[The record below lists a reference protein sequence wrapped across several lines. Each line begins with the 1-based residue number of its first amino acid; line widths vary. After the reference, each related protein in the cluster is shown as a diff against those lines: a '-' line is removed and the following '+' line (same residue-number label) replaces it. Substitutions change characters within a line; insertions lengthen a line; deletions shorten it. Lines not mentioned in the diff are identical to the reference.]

1 MKKCL
6 ILIISFLCAGEAFS
20 QKDSYFPQVF
30 FDKKQ
35 AEAQLGYGKSTIEG
49 VAFTREK
56 RTIPFTMGAVK
67 VKTGKKHMAR
77 PNTVVMLFPVTEYF
91 TEFYNLRK
99 KLESKTK
106 QFIMSNESFAVR
118 REAYTYDYGRFRFE
132 NLKVGKYYLE
142 TIVDFTAVG
151 SYKQQ
156 TGTST
161 AYNVYGTPL
170 YSTPIYE
177 TFFYDYE
184 AAHRESKFVEVKKD
198 GQVIEIKL

>member
-1 MKKCL
+1 M
-6 ILIISFLCAGEAFS
+6 CAGEVFS

-35 AEAQLGYGKSTIEG
+35 AEAQLGAGKSTIEG

-77 PNTVVMLFPVTEYF
+77 PNTVVMLFSVTEYF

-106 QFIMSNESFAVR
+106 QVLMSNEAFAVR
-118 REAYTYDYGRFRFE
+118 REAYTDDYGRFRFE

-161 AYNVYGTPL
+161 AYNAYGTPL

>member
-1 MKKCL
+1 M
-6 ILIISFLCAGEAFS
+6 CAGEAFS

-35 AEAQLGYGKSTIEG
+35 AESQLGAGKSTIEG

-56 RTIPFTMGAVK
+56 RSIPLTMGAVK

-106 QFIMSNESFAVR
+106 QVLMSNEAFAVR
-118 REAYTYDYGRFRFE
+118 REAYTDDYGRFRFE

>member
-1 MKKCL
+1 M
-6 ILIISFLCAGEAFS
+6 CAGEVFS

-35 AEAQLGYGKSTIEG
+35 AEAQLGAGKSTIEG

-56 RTIPFTMGAVK
+56 RSIPLTMGAVK

-106 QFIMSNESFAVR
+106 QVLMSNEAFAVR
-118 REAYTYDYGRFRFE
+118 REAYTDDYGRFRFE

-161 AYNVYGTPL
+161 AYNVYGTSL

-184 AAHRESKFVEVKKD
+184 AAPRESKFVEVKKD

>member
-1 MKKCL
+1 M
-6 ILIISFLCAGEAFS
+6 CASDVFS

-35 AEAQLGYGKSTIEG
+35 AEAQLGAGKSTIEG

-56 RTIPFTMGAVK
+56 RSIPLTMGAVK

-106 QFIMSNESFAVR
+106 QVLMSNEAFAVR
-118 REAYTYDYGRFRFE
+118 REAYTDDYGRFRFE

>member
-1 MKKCL
+1 M
-6 ILIISFLCAGEAFS
+6 CAGEAFS

-35 AEAQLGYGKSTIEG
+35 AKSQLGAGKSTIEG

-106 QFIMSNESFAVR
+106 QVLMSNEAFAVR
-118 REAYTYDYGRFRFE
+118 REAYTDDYGRFRFE

>member
-1 MKKCL
+1 MCD
-6 ILIISFLCAGEAFS
+6 GEVFS

-35 AEAQLGYGKSTIEG
+35 AEAQLGAGKSTIEG

-106 QFIMSNESFAVR
+106 QVLMSNEAFAVR
-118 REAYTYDYGRFRFE
+118 REAYTDDYGRFRFE

>member
-35 AEAQLGYGKSTIEG
+35 AETQLGAGKSTIEG

-56 RTIPFTMGAVK
+56 RSIPLTMGAVK

-106 QFIMSNESFAVR
+106 QVLMSNEAFAVR
-118 REAYTYDYGRFRFE
+118 REAYTDDYGRFRFE

>member
-35 AEAQLGYGKSTIEG
+35 AEAQLGAGKSTIEG

-56 RTIPFTMGAVK
+56 RSIPLTMGAVK

-106 QFIMSNESFAVR
+106 QVLMSNEVFAVR
-118 REAYTYDYGRFRFE
+118 REAYTDDYGRFRFE

>member
-1 MKKCL
+1 M
-6 ILIISFLCAGEAFS
+6 FS

-35 AEAQLGYGKSTIEG
+35 AESQLGAGKSTIEG

-106 QFIMSNESFAVR
+106 QVLMSNEAFAAR
-118 REAYTYDYGRFRFE
+118 REAYTDDYGRFRFE

-161 AYNVYGTPL
+161 AYNAYGTPL

>member
-1 MKKCL
+1 M
-6 ILIISFLCAGEAFS
+6 CAGEAFS

-56 RTIPFTMGAVK
+56 RSIPLTMGAVK

-77 PNTVVMLFPVTEYF
+77 PNTVVMLFPVKEYF
-91 TEFYNLRK
+91 IEFYNLRK

-106 QFIMSNESFAVR
+106 QVLMSNEAFAVR
-118 REAYTYDYGRFRFE
+118 REAYTDDYGRFRFE

>member
-6 ILIISFLCAGEAFS
+6 ILIISFLCASDVFS

-35 AEAQLGYGKSTIEG
+35 AEAQLGTGKSTIEG

-106 QFIMSNESFAVR
+106 QVLMSNEAFAVR
-118 REAYTYDYGRFRFE
+118 REAYTDDYGRFRFE

>member
-6 ILIISFLCAGEAFS
+6 ILIISFLCAGEVFS

-35 AEAQLGYGKSTIEG
+35 AEAQLGTGKSTIEG

-56 RTIPFTMGAVK
+56 RSIPLTMGAVK

-106 QFIMSNESFAVR
+106 QVLMSNEAFAVR
-118 REAYTYDYGRFRFE
+118 REAYTDDYGRFRFE

-142 TIVDFTAVG
+142 TIVDFTAGG

-161 AYNVYGTPL
+161 AYNAYGTPL

>member
-1 MKKCL
+1 M
-6 ILIISFLCAGEAFS
+6 CASDVFS

-35 AEAQLGYGKSTIEG
+35 AEAQLGAGKSTIEG

-56 RTIPFTMGAVK
+56 RSIPLTMGAVK

-106 QFIMSNESFAVR
+106 QVLMSNEAFAVR
-118 REAYTYDYGRFRFE
+118 REAYTDDYGRFRFE

-161 AYNVYGTPL
+161 AYNAYGTPL

>member
-35 AEAQLGYGKSTIEG
+35 AEAQLGAGKSTIEG

-56 RTIPFTMGAVK
+56 ITIPFTMGAVK

-106 QFIMSNESFAVR
+106 QVLMSNEAFAVR
-118 REAYTYDYGRFRFE
+118 REAYTDDYGRFKFE
-132 NLKVGKYYLE
+132 NLKVGKYYIE

>member
-35 AEAQLGYGKSTIEG
+35 AESQLGAGKSTIEG

-91 TEFYNLRK
+91 IEFYNLRK

-106 QFIMSNESFAVR
+106 QVLMSNEAFAVR
-118 REAYTYDYGRFRFE
+118 REAYTDDYGRFRFE

>member
-1 MKKCL
+1 MQGRC
-6 ILIISFLCAGEAFS
+6 FLRKTAIFLR
-20 QKDSYFPQVF
+20 YFLT
-30 FDKKQ
+30 KKQ
-35 AEAQLGYGKSTIEG
+35 AESQLGAGKSTIEG

-106 QFIMSNESFAVR
+106 QVLMSNEAFAVR
-118 REAYTYDYGRFRFE
+118 REAYTDDYGRFRFE

>member
-1 MKKCL
+1 M
-6 ILIISFLCAGEAFS
+6 CAGEVFS
-20 QKDSYFPQVF
+20 QKDSYVPQVF

-35 AEAQLGYGKSTIEG
+35 AEAQLGAGKSTIEG

-99 KLESKTK
+99 KFESKTK
-106 QFIMSNESFAVR
+106 QVLMSNEAFAVR
-118 REAYTYDYGRFRFE
+118 REAYTDDYGRFRFE

>member
-1 MKKCL
+1 M
-6 ILIISFLCAGEAFS
+6 CASDVFS

-35 AEAQLGYGKSTIEG
+35 AEAQLGAGKSTIEG

-56 RTIPFTMGAVK
+56 RSIPLTMGAVK

-77 PNTVVMLFPVTEYF
+77 PNTVVMLFSVTEYF

-106 QFIMSNESFAVR
+106 QVLMSNEAFAVR
-118 REAYTYDYGRFRFE
+118 REAYTDDYGRFRFE

>member
-1 MKKCL
+1 M
-6 ILIISFLCAGEAFS
+6 CAGEVFS

-35 AEAQLGYGKSTIEG
+35 AEAQLGAGKSTIEG

-106 QFIMSNESFAVR
+106 QVLMSNEAFAVR
-118 REAYTYDYGRFRFE
+118 REAYTDDYGRFRFE

-161 AYNVYGTPL
+161 AYNAYGTPL

>member
-1 MKKCL
+1 M
-6 ILIISFLCAGEAFS
+6 CAGEAFS

-35 AEAQLGYGKSTIEG
+35 AEAQLGTGKSTIEG

-106 QFIMSNESFAVR
+106 QVLMSNEAFAVR
-118 REAYTYDYGRFRFE
+118 REAYTDDYGRFRFE

>member
-35 AEAQLGYGKSTIEG
+35 TEAQLGAGKSTIEG

-106 QFIMSNESFAVR
+106 QVLMSNEAFAVR
-118 REAYTYDYGRFRFE
+118 REAYTDDYGRFRFE

>member
-1 MKKCL
+1 M
-6 ILIISFLCAGEAFS
+6 SFLCAGEAFS

-35 AEAQLGYGKSTIEG
+35 AESQLGAGKSTIEG

-56 RTIPFTMGAVK
+56 RSIPLTMGAVK

-106 QFIMSNESFAVR
+106 QVLMSNEAFAVR
-118 REAYTYDYGRFRFE
+118 REAYTDDYGRFRFE

>member
-1 MKKCL
+1 M
-6 ILIISFLCAGEAFS
+6 CASDVFS

-35 AEAQLGYGKSTIEG
+35 AEAQLGTGKSTIEG

-56 RTIPFTMGAVK
+56 RSIPLTMGAVK

-106 QFIMSNESFAVR
+106 QVLMSNEAFAVR
-118 REAYTYDYGRFRFE
+118 REAYTDDYGRFRFE

>member
-35 AEAQLGYGKSTIEG
+35 AESQLGAGKSTIEG

-106 QFIMSNESFAVR
+106 QVLMSNEAFAVR
-118 REAYTYDYGRFRFE
+118 REAYTDDYGRFRFE

-161 AYNVYGTPL
+161 AYNAYGTLL

>member
-6 ILIISFLCAGEAFS
+6 ILIISFLCASDVFS

-35 AEAQLGYGKSTIEG
+35 AESQLGYGKSTIEG

-106 QFIMSNESFAVR
+106 QVLMSNEAFAVR
-118 REAYTYDYGRFRFE
+118 REAYTDDYGRFRFE

>member
-1 MKKCL
+1 MCT
-6 ILIISFLCAGEAFS
+6 GEAFS

-35 AEAQLGYGKSTIEG
+35 AEAQLGAGKSTIEG

-56 RTIPFTMGAVK
+56 RSIPLTMGAVK

-106 QFIMSNESFAVR
+106 QVLMSNEAFTVR
-118 REAYTYDYGRFRFE
+118 REAYTDDYGRFRFE

>member
-35 AEAQLGYGKSTIEG
+35 AEAQLGAGKSTIEG

-56 RTIPFTMGAVK
+56 RSIHLTMGAVK

-106 QFIMSNESFAVR
+106 QVLMSNEAFAVR
-118 REAYTYDYGRFRFE
+118 REAYTDDYGRFRFE

>member
-6 ILIISFLCAGEAFS
+6 ILIISFSCAGEMFS

-35 AEAQLGYGKSTIEG
+35 AESQLGAGKSTIEG

-91 TEFYNLRK
+91 TELYNLRK

-106 QFIMSNESFAVR
+106 QVLMSNEAFAVR
-118 REAYTYDYGRFRFE
+118 REAYTDDYGRFRFE

>member
-1 MKKCL
+1 M
-6 ILIISFLCAGEAFS
+6 CAGEVFS

-35 AEAQLGYGKSTIEG
+35 AEAQLGTGKSTIEG

-106 QFIMSNESFAVR
+106 QVLMSNEAFAVR
-118 REAYTYDYGRFRFE
+118 REAYTDDYGRFRFE

-142 TIVDFTAVG
+142 KIVDFTAVG

>member
-35 AEAQLGYGKSTIEG
+35 AEAQLGAGKSTIEG

-106 QFIMSNESFAVR
+106 QVLMSNEAFAVR
-118 REAYTYDYGRFRFE
+118 REAYTDDYGRFRFE

>member
-6 ILIISFLCAGEAFS
+6 ILIISFLCAGEVFS

-35 AEAQLGYGKSTIEG
+35 AEAQLGAGKSTIEG

-56 RTIPFTMGAVK
+56 RSIHLTMGAVK

-106 QFIMSNESFAVR
+106 QVLMSNEAFAVR
-118 REAYTYDYGRFRFE
+118 REAYTDDYGRFRFE

-161 AYNVYGTPL
+161 AYNAYGTPL

>member
-1 MKKCL
+1 M
-6 ILIISFLCAGEAFS
+6 CAGEAFS

-35 AEAQLGYGKSTIEG
+35 AEAQLGAGKSTIEG

-56 RTIPFTMGAVK
+56 RSIPLTMGAVK

-106 QFIMSNESFAVR
+106 QVLMSNEVFAVR
-118 REAYTYDYGRFRFE
+118 REAYTDDYGRFRFE

>member
-1 MKKCL
+1 M
-6 ILIISFLCAGEAFS
+6 CAGEAFS

-35 AEAQLGYGKSTIEG
+35 AESQLGAGKSTIEG

-56 RTIPFTMGAVK
+56 RTIPFTIGAVK

-106 QFIMSNESFAVR
+106 QVLMSNEAFAVR
-118 REAYTYDYGRFRFE
+118 REAYTDDYGRFRFE

>member
-1 MKKCL
+1 M
-6 ILIISFLCAGEAFS
+6 
-20 QKDSYFPQVF
+20 
-30 FDKKQ
+30 
-35 AEAQLGYGKSTIEG
+35 G
-49 VAFTREK
+49 V
-56 RTIPFTMGAVK
+56 VK
-67 VKTGKKHMAR
+67 AKVGKKHVAR

-106 QFIMSNESFAVR
+106 QVLMSNEAFAVR
-118 REAYTYDYGRFRFE
+118 REAYTDDYGRFRFE

>member
-35 AEAQLGYGKSTIEG
+35 AEAQLGAGKSTIEG

-106 QFIMSNESFAVR
+106 QVLMSNEAFAVR
-118 REAYTYDYGRFRFE
+118 REAYTDDYGRFRFE

-161 AYNVYGTPL
+161 AYNAYGTPL

>member
-35 AEAQLGYGKSTIEG
+35 AEAQLGAGKSTIEG

-56 RTIPFTMGAVK
+56 RSIPLTMGAVK

-106 QFIMSNESFAVR
+106 QVLMSNEAFAVR
-118 REAYTYDYGRFRFE
+118 REAYTDNYGRFRFE

>member
-6 ILIISFLCAGEAFS
+6 ILIISFLCASDVFS

-35 AEAQLGYGKSTIEG
+35 AEAQLGAGKSTIEG

-56 RTIPFTMGAVK
+56 RSIPLTMGAVK

-77 PNTVVMLFPVTEYF
+77 PNTVVMLFSVTEYF

-106 QFIMSNESFAVR
+106 QVLMSNEAFAVR
-118 REAYTYDYGRFRFE
+118 REAYTDDYGRFRFE

>member
-6 ILIISFLCAGEAFS
+6 ILIISFLCASDVFS

-35 AEAQLGYGKSTIEG
+35 AEAQLGAGKSTIEG

-56 RTIPFTMGAVK
+56 RTIPLTMGVVK
-67 VKTGKKHMAR
+67 AKVGKKHVAR

-106 QFIMSNESFAVR
+106 QVLMSNEAFAVR
-118 REAYTYDYGRFRFE
+118 REAYTDDYGRFRFE

-142 TIVDFTAVG
+142 TIVDFTAVR

>member
-6 ILIISFLCAGEAFS
+6 IVIISFLCAGEAFS

-56 RTIPFTMGAVK
+56 RNVPLTMGMVK
-67 VKTGKKHMAR
+67 AKMEKKHVAR
-77 PNTVVMLFPVTEYF
+77 PNTVIMLFPVTEYF
-91 TEFYNLRK
+91 TEFYNLRRKIESSK
-99 KLESKTK
+99 KQVLMSK
-106 QFIMSNESFAVR
+106 EAFAVR
-118 REAYTYDYGRFRFE
+118 REAYTDDYGRFKFE
-132 NLKVGKYYLE
+132 NLKVGKYYIE

-151 SYKQQ
+151 SYKKQ

-184 AAHRESKFVEVKKD
+184 DSHRESKFVEVKKD